1 MEFWWKIQ
9 SLGIKYDLNKT
20 ECWVD
25 NFKEKIIMIKK
36 TSRQLDFTKS
46 FTTGEGDS
54 IKIFSLTYFG
64 AILNSPPR
72 SSTWNYFR
80 NSVRKVLIFY
90 GVVNQIR

>member
-1 MEFWWKIQ
+1 
-9 SLGIKYDLNKT
+9 LGIKYDLSKT
-20 ECWVD
+20 EFWAD

-64 AILNSPPR
+64 ANIA
-72 SSTWNYFR
+72 
-80 NSVRKVLIFY
+80 SVLSKLALKPE
-90 GVVNQIR
+90 QSEK